1 MNEKEKENIS
11 GDEPVNEG
19 GEESAG
25 ERTKEDSLGSGQE
38 YEVLWDK
45 HMRLCAEF
53 ENSRKRWCREKE
65 DVIKFAN
72 FSLLAELLVILDE
85 TEQALKMAREHR
97 NIEEIIKGIE
107 LTATN
112 FNGIFKRRGLEK
124 IEAEGKKFDPHF
136 HEIVASREIDNEE
149 DEYKILE
156 EIQKGYLLAGKVLR
170 TSKVIVGVK
179 KKSTVD
185 SSQSTEEKEEGKR
198 EEEEETG
205 KDN

>member
-1 MNEKEKENIS
+1 MKEKEEENIS
-11 GDEPVNEG
+11 GDEPINEG
-19 GEESAG
+19 GEESA
-25 ERTKEDSLGSGQE
+25 EEQQKKDSLTFGQE

-53 ENSRKRWCREKE
+53 ENSRKRWCREKDE
-65 DVIKFAN
+65 FMKFAN

-85 TEQALKMAREHR
+85 TEQALKIAREHR

-107 LTATN
+107 LTAVN
-112 FNGIFKRRGLEK
+112 FNNIFKRRGLEK

-136 HEIVASREIDNEE
+136 HEIVASRESDDEE
-149 DEYKILE
+149 DEHKVLE

-185 SSQSTEEKEEGKR
+185 SSQSTEELEDKEEK
-198 EEEEETG
+198 
-205 KDN
+205 